1 MDIFR
6 TKLYYFDKNFEDT
19 KANMLADVEDTIKSD
34 IDNEDIVMVTKSEDE
49 NYVKEISTGVLIPII
64 DGDKL
69 VYRDQYVNDRDYFG
83 RTIKVL
89 KTSVPDHIITF
100 RDNLCK
106 SSYCLLYTSDA
117 ADD

>member
-1 MDIFR
+1 MEIFR

-69 VYRDQYVNDRDYFG
+69 V
-83 RTIKVL
+83 
-89 KTSVPDHIITF
+89 
-100 RDNLCK
+100 
-106 SSYCLLYTSDA
+106 
-117 ADD
+117 